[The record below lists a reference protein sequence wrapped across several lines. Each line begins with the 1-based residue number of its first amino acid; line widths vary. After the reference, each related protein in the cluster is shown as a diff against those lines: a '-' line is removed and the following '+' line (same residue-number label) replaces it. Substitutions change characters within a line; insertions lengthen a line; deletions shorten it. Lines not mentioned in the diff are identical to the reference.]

1 MAHITLPDGSLIIDD
16 SELMPQHRA
25 RLMAHEGMAP
35 AAIASELGEP
45 LADVQL
51 WIQEAPYETPEAY
64 WLRRYSE
71 GTHRDDDQ
79 EDE

>member
-25 RLMAHEGMAP
+25 RLMAHEGMPP

-45 LADVQL
+45 LADVQQ
-51 WIQEAPYETPEAY
+51 WIAECPYESPEAY
-64 WLRRYSE
+64 WLRRYNS
-71 GTHRDDDQ
+71 GTHLDDD
-79 EDE
+79 E